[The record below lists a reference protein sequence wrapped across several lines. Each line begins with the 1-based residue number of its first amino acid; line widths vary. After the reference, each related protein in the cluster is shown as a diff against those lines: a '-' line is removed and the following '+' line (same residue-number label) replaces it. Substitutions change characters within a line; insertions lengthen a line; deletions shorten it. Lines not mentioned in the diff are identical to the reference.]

1 MRQFSHF
8 HANIILVI
16 TMTLLC
22 LASPLPVQAD
32 SLPDQAVIRGVVG
45 HAQSYSLSCESRSA
59 VDWAAFWDVDIR
71 ERKFLANLPR
81 SDNPDAGFVGRPTD
95 AWGNIPPQSYGV
107 HAAPV
112 AALLREYGLQAE
124 SHRGLKWSEARA
136 EIANGRPVIVWVIG
150 QMWRGIPQRYIAS
163 GGHKTTVA
171 RFEHT
176 MILVG
181 YSPTEVQLVDAY
193 SGETKTFSLRN
204 FLVSWGA
211 LGNMAVTGQATPEEP
226 PAELAIPQAYLPVI
240 IDHSP
245 GGARVDQPRAS
256 NKTYIVQ
263 RGDFLA
269 GIARRLN
276 VNWRKLADLNDLKP
290 PYILYP
296 GQKLKIP

>member
-1 MRQFSHF
+1 MSQFSHF

-16 TMTLLC
+16 SIALLC
-22 LASPLPVQAD
+22 LAPTLPVHAD
-32 SLPDQAVIRGVVG
+32 SLPEQAVIRGVIG

-95 AWGNIPPQSYGV
+95 AWGNIPPLSYGV
-107 HAAPV
+107 HAGPV

-124 SHRGLKWSEARA
+124 SHRGLKWDEARA
-136 EIANGRPVIVWVIG
+136 EIANGHPVIVWVIG
-150 QMWRGIPQRYIAS
+150 QMWRGIPQRYITS
-163 GGHKTTVA
+163 GGHKATVA

-176 MILVG
+176 MILIG
-181 YSPTEVQLVDAY
+181 YSPTEVELVDAY
-193 SGETKTFSLRN
+193 SGHAQTYLLRN
-204 FLVSWGA
+204 FLSSWGT
-211 LGNMAVTGQATPEEP
+211 LGNMAVTGQAVPEEP
-226 PAELAIPQAYLPVI
+226 SAEVPMLQVYLPVI
-240 IDHSP
+240 LGHAQVSTSSDPATGS
-245 GGARVDQPRAS
+245 S
-256 NKTYIVQ
+256 KTYVVQ

-276 VNWRKLADLNDLKP
+276 VNWRKLADLNHLTP
-290 PYILYP
+290 PYTLYP